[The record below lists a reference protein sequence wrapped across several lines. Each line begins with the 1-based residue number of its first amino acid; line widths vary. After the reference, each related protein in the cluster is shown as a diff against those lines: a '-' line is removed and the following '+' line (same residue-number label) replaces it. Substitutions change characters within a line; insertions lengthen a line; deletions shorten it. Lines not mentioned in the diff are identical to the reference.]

1 MIRAT
6 YITYIISEKVAALG
20 IPQLGVMFP
29 ADSTSWIVNETPN
42 LSTVRQTLRVLEQ
55 LASDEFLHSLG

>member
-1 MIRAT
+1 MIRA
-6 YITYIISEKVAALG
+6 TYIISEKVAALG
-20 IPQLGVMFP
+20 TPQLGVMFP

-42 LSTVRQTLRVLEQ
+42 VRTVRQILRVLEQ